1 MLRKTALT
9 IALLAGVGL
18 AAGCSDSQQANTA
31 TGALV
36 GAAAGQAFGEGTG
49 RVAATLIGAAIG
61 AQVGANQ
68 PTSETCIYRNNQTG
82 ETFRAPCP

>member
-9 IALLAGVGL
+9 IALLAGIGL
-18 AAGCSDSQQANTA
+18 AAGCTNSQQANTA

-36 GAAAGQAFGEGTG
+36 GAAAGQAFGEGSG
-49 RVAATLIGAAIG
+49 RVAATLTGAAIG
-61 AQVGANQ
+61 AQVGANR
-68 PTSETCIYRNNQTG
+68 PTNNTCVYRDNRTG

>member
-1 MLRKTALT
+1 MFRKLGLAMAL
-9 IALLAGVGL
+9 ISGVGL
-18 AAGCSDSQQANTA
+18 VGACSNSQQANTA

-68 PTSETCIYRNNQTG
+68 PASGTCVYRNNTTG
-82 ETFRAPCP
+82 ERFRAPCP

>member
-1 MLRKTALT
+1 MLKKTALA
-9 IALLAGVGL
+9 IALLAGVGV
-18 AAGCSDSQQANTA
+18 AAGCSDSRQANTA

-49 RVAATLIGAAIG
+49 RVAATLVGAAIG

-68 PTSETCIYRNNQTG
+68 PTSGTCVYRNTQTG
-82 ETFRAPCP
+82 ETFRAACR

>member
-1 MLRKTALT
+1 MLKKF
-9 IALLAGVGL
+9 GL
-18 AAGCSDSQQANTA
+18 AVALISGVSLVGACSDSQQANTA

-36 GAAAGQAFGEGTG
+36 GAAAGQAFGEGSG

-68 PTSETCIYRNNQTG
+68 PASGTCVYRNNETG
-82 ETFRAPCP
+82 ETFRAACP